1 MSRPGKEEGY
11 PMDMGVV
18 IALAAFGFASLL
30 AVLIGVIAAVSAV
43 AGICSP
49 EI

>member
-1 MSRPGKEEGY
+1 
-11 PMDMGVV
+11 MDIGVV

-43 AGICSP
+43 AGIIGSAQQ
-49 EI
+49 EED